1 MPATPASPP
10 PPGSGSFTL
19 TPRQAQS
26 IGFAQNRKGT
36 RKRERDRAMGPDLG
50 LSASTHR
57 FVYLYPGLVGLSL
70 NRSTGLAT
78 LGTRARLAP
87 VG

>member
-26 IGFAQNRKGT
+26 DATGEPKRDQEEGAGPSDGT
-36 RKRERDRAMGPDLG
+36 LWDYQPPHIDLFFCIQD
-50 LSASTHR
+50 LWA
-57 FVYLYPGLVGLSL
+57 
-70 NRSTGLAT
+70 
-78 LGTRARLAP
+78 AP
-87 VG
+87 

>member
-19 TPRQAQS
+19 TPRQAQPTPPV
-26 IGFAQNRKGT
+26 NRRGI
-36 RKRERDRAMGPDLG
+36 RKRARDRAMGPDLG

-57 FVYLYPGLVGLSL
+57 FIYLYPGLVGLSL